1 MKKITSLLLLSF
13 FFLVS
18 CSDKTMHAEAVEAE
32 EIYAES
38 IFQLDSDWEDQYG
51 VDLKLADLQ
60 GKNLVIAMIYTSCK
74 TACPRLTAQ
83 MREIEEGLGKY
94 NKDKVRFILVSIDP
108 EVDTP
113 DTMREYLKMNKFTGP
128 QWVFL
133 RSDEAGTREFAN
145 VLSVKYKQIS
155 PIDFSHSNIISVF
168 SEDGVLTYQK
178 EGLSVDVND
187 VVEEVNKLL

>member
-1 MKKITSLLLLSF
+1 MRKLTALFVLSLF
-13 FFLVS
+13 FFAS
-18 CSDKTMHAEAVEAE
+18 CSDKTMHAEAVEAD

-60 GKNLVIAMIYTSCK
+60 GKNLVVAMIYTSCK

-113 DTMREYLKMNKFTGP
+113 DTMREYLKMNNFTGP

-133 RSDEAGTREFAN
+133 RSDDNGTREFAN

-178 EGLSVDVND
+178 EGLSVDLND